1 MVYDYNTHYKLRP
14 IVAPWQ
20 LNRVWAGVHC
30 LLSTRITQL
39 RWMASYTRTH
49 SCMWGCLGCGVQTGL
64 CTQSLISIYDRLHTC
79 TLAHTQTHTH
89 TFNLTQTPGVSP
101 CLSLEEWDHALH
113 SFRVAHTAACQILA
127 CRETK
132 RGNSIKFYT
141 GFTFLLLCSL
151 LFGTLKIVWQM
162 QHMNFLT
169 NLFATQVFRR
179 AGSCC
184 EIRVNGVICVYT
196 AIKAE
201 LRKLRE
207 VQWEVHH
214 SVAFITLPQGSLMI
228 STDAYPHIHFKTNLL
243 GFIFM

>member
-20 LNRVWAGVHC
+20 LNRVWAGLHC

-49 SCMWGCLGCGVQTGL
+49 SCMWGCLGCGVRTGL
-64 CTQSLISIYDRLHTC
+64 CTQSLISVYDRLHTC
-79 TLAHTQTHTH
+79 TLAHTHTHTH
-89 TFNLTQTPGVSP
+89 CV
-101 CLSLEEWDHALH
+101 
-113 SFRVAHTAACQILA
+113 A